1 MASINR
7 ESVAR
12 VQGGFYVPSSL
23 WPLLHMRS
31 FEAVTGPKVDR
42 WLVKTVA
49 GLLSV
54 VGVSLLGAA
63 GKHRVTPEL
72 EAVGAGS
79 AAVLAT
85 IDVVYVARKRI
96 SPVYLLDAAAQMTIV
111 ALWLRARSSE

>member
-1 MASINR
+1 MVSTER
-7 ESVAR
+7 ERVAR
-12 VQGGFYVPSSL
+12 LQGGFFL
-23 WPLLHMRS
+23 AAGFWPLVHMRS

-54 VGVSLLGAA
+54 TGVALLGAA
-63 GKHRVTPEL
+63 RERRVTPEL
-72 EAVGAGS
+72 EAIGAGS

-96 SPVYLLDAAAQMTIV
+96 SPVYLLDAAAQLTII
-111 ALWLRARSSE
+111 ALWLRARFSD